1 MNKKQIK
8 EALVRWTVP
17 AFILLLAVLALLV
30 HLSVSSKHEAQKE
43 VDETLIEL
51 VEEYAGKIEGEIT
64 NMTEVGMVMASFL
77 ADHICDSEIAALD
90 VAKILKSHSNAYLVV
105 FANDA
110 GVGITQ
116 DAAAVD
122 FSREPYFVGK
132 GSTKQRY
139 VYVEQECITKSPAIV
154 SIIPIIKDGETQAV
168 MYMFYSMKK
177 VKEYFYDFSLY
188 GQSIMTFSLG
198 DGTIV
203 TSGGTDM
210 AFLGNSNNIY
220 TILETNEK
228 ASAINEVKRRMN
240 VMEAGTVAVSNNDR
254 NKYVSYVPLG
264 INDWYISIAINQDY
278 VNKQVSIEWR
288 NVRNIVVAFL
298 LMMGIFIIGGISV
311 AIMMRI
317 RYSQRSRSL
326 ETKADTD
333 LLTDLYNK
341 MATERKIKE
350 YIDENP
356 NGNAVLFVLDIDN
369 FKKINDTR
377 GHAFGDEVLKAIG
390 IRLQT
395 AFRSSDIV
403 GRTGGDEFMVFL
415 KDISSEAVI
424 RKEIGKLEDVFRN
437 FETGEYVKYS
447 VTSSIG
453 CALYSKDGKSFEE
466 LYKAA
471 DSALYM
477 AKKRGKNQVA
487 RYEKES

>member
-1 MNKKQIK
+1 MSKKQIK
-8 EALVRWTVP
+8 EALLRWAVP
-17 AFILLLAVLALLV
+17 AFILLLVIMALLV
-30 HLSVSSKHEAQKE
+30 HLSISSKNEAEKE
-43 VDETLIEL
+43 VDETLIEMA
-51 VEEYAGKIEGEIT
+51 EEYAGKIEREVA

-77 ADHICDSEIAALD
+77 ANHTYDNENASLGIAKTLKNHSE
-90 VAKILKSHSNAYLVV
+90 AYLVV
-105 FANDA
+105 FANDEGQ
-110 GVGITQ
+110 GVTQ

-122 FSREPYFVGK
+122 FSKESYFVGK

-139 VYVEQECITKSPAIV
+139 VYVEEECITKSPAIV

-177 VKEYFYDFSLY
+177 VKDYFYEFPLY

-203 TSGGTDM
+203 TNGGTDM
-210 AFLGNSNNIY
+210 AFLGENDNIY
-220 TILETNEK
+220 TILEKSGK

-240 VMEAGTVAVSNNDR
+240 VKESGAVAVSNNGR
-254 NKYVSYVPLG
+254 EKYVSYVPLE

-278 VNKQVSIEWR
+278 VDKQVSYEWR
-288 NVRNIVVAFL
+288 NVRNIVAAFL
-298 LMMGIFIIGGISV
+298 IMLGIFIVGGISV
-311 AIMMRI
+311 AITMKI
-317 RYSQRSRSL
+317 RYSQRSRTL

-341 MATERKIKE
+341 IATERKIKE
-350 YIDENP
+350 YISENP
-356 NGNAVLFVLDIDN
+356 NGDAVLFVLDIDN

-415 KDISSEAVI
+415 KDISSEAI
-424 RKEIGKLEDVFRN
+424 IQKEIEKLEDVFRN

-453 CALYSKDGKSFEE
+453 CALYSKDGKTFEE

-487 RYEKES
+487 RYERES